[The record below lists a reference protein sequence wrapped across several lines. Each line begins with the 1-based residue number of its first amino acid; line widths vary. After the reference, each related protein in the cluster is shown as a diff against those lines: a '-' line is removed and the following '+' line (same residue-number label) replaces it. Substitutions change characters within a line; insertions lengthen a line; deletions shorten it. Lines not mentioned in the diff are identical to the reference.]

1 MSQKARSIGA
11 AACALLGSTAPAIAA
26 EADWEVD
33 SATMVYSETDRV
45 SLVEPVLS
53 IRRSWGE
60 RSLGAKLT
68 VDTLTGASPSGA
80 TPASTAQTFTG
91 PSGRGDTYSA
101 EPGEIPLDD
110 SFQDTR
116 FAVALDYA
124 APLWGAWKAGYGVN
138 FSTEYDYQSLGGSLR
153 LQRDFNQ
160 HNTTFAMGVAASQD
174 TIEPVGG
181 VPVPLS
187 VLQPR
192 GADDDDPS
200 DDDDGEDR
208 SLRDSSESKTVLDL
222 LAGVTQVIDPYSLVR
237 VNLVLSQSS
246 GYQTDPYKILS
257 VVGSD
262 GEPLRYVR
270 EGRPDSRIKTGVYTE
285 YLRDLSGDTLRTS
298 YRFLTDDW
306 GISSHTLEAAYRLA
320 LWGTSY
326 VEPQLRYYTQTAADF
341 YRVALFDGEEQTVD
355 EASADYRLG
364 GMNAWTVGLQI
375 GHRLQSGSDLSL
387 RVAYYQQ
394 TPTED
399 NVPQQAADGLS
410 KFGELVPDTSA
421 VMATIGYRFNL

>member
-1 MSQKARSIGA
+1 MSQKARTIGA
-11 AACALLGSTAPAIAA
+11 AACALLGSTTPALAA

-33 SATMVYSETDRV
+33 SAMMVYSETDRV

-53 IRRSWGE
+53 IRRNWGE
-60 RSLGAKLT
+60 RSLGGKLT
-68 VDTLTGASPSGA
+68 LDTLTGASPSGA

-124 APLWGAWKAGYGVN
+124 APLWGAWKAAYGLNV
-138 FSTEYDYQSLGGSLR
+138 SSEYDYQSLGGSLR
-153 LQRDFNQ
+153 VQRDFNQ
-160 HNTTFAMGVAASQD
+160 HNTTLALGVAGSQD

-181 VPVPLS
+181 VPVPLT
-187 VLQPR
+187 VLQRR
-192 GADDDDPS
+192 GADGN
-200 DDDDGEDR
+200 DGEDR
-208 SLRDSSESKTVLDL
+208 SLRDSSDSKTVLDL

-246 GYQTDPYKILS
+246 GYLTDPYKIVS

-262 GEPLRYVR
+262 GEPLRYIR
-270 EGRPDSRIKTGVYTE
+270 EGRPDSRTKTGVYTE
-285 YLRDLSGDTLRTS
+285 YLRDFSGDTLRTS
-298 YRFLTDDW
+298 YRFQTDDW
-306 GISSHTLEAAYRLA
+306 GISSHTLELAYRLPF
-320 LWGTSY
+320 WGSSY
-326 VEPQLRYYTQTAADF
+326 IEPQLRYYTQTAADF

-355 EASADYRLG
+355 AASADYRLG
-364 GMNAWTVGLQI
+364 GMNAWTAGMQI

-387 RVAYYQQ
+387 RLAYYQQ

-399 NVPQQAADGLS
+399 NIPQQAADGLS